1 MKMANNKEQSAS
13 KDMKKYIFKKL
24 RSGAVPKFLI
34 EDVMEK
40 YDLGESQARRIVY
53 DCNATL
59 NTTVEEM
66 ANEAASYVMRNLQ
79 KLTEDAI
86 EAGDRKSAVKSMEL
100 LAKITKITDD
110 RPNITVNANFGFD
123 FDGGEEENSDD

>member
-1 MKMANNKEQSAS
+1 MNNKEQSAT

-40 YDLGESQARRIVY
+40 YALGESQARRIVY

-86 EAGDRKSAVKSMEL
+86 GAGDRKSAIKSMEL

-123 FDGGEEENSDD
+123 FDGGEEDSND

>member
-1 MKMANNKEQSAS
+1 MKMANNKEQSAT

-40 YDLGESQARRIVY
+40 YALGESQARRIVY
-53 DCNATL
+53 DCNVTL

-86 EAGDRKSAVKSMEL
+86 EAKDRKSAIKSMEL

-110 RPNITVNANFGFD
+110 RPNITVNTNFGFD
-123 FDGGEEENSDD
+123 FDGGEENSDD

>member
-1 MKMANNKEQSAS
+1 MNNKEQSVT

-40 YDLGESQARRIVY
+40 YSLGESQARRVVY
-53 DCNATL
+53 DCNATI
-59 NTTVEEM
+59 NKTVEEM

-86 EAGDRKSAVKSMEL
+86 EAGDRKSAIKSMEL
-100 LAKITKITDD
+100 LAKITKIAESDGKLD
-110 RPNITVNANFGFD
+110 VNVTFD
-123 FDGGEEENSDD
+123 FNTDE

>member
-1 MKMANNKEQSAS
+1 MTMANDKEQSAT

-40 YDLGESQARRIVY
+40 YALGESQARRIVY

-86 EAGDRKSAVKSMEL
+86 GAGDRKSAIKSMEL

-123 FDGGEEENSDD
+123 FDGGEENSDD

>member
-1 MKMANNKEQSAS
+1 MNNKEQSAT

-34 EDVMEK
+34 EEVMEK
-40 YDLGESQARRIVY
+40 YELGYDMAKKIVY
-53 DCNATL
+53 DCNSIL

-66 ANEAASYVMRNLQ
+66 VQDAANYVMKNMQ
-79 KLTEDAI
+79 KVVEDAL
-86 EAGDRKSAVKSMEL
+86 ADNDRKNAIKGMEL
-100 LAKITKITDD
+100 IAKVTKITDD

-123 FDGGEEENSDD
+123 FDGGEENSDD

>member
-40 YDLGESQARRIVY
+40 YALGESQARRIVY

-86 EAGDRKSAVKSMEL
+86 GAGDRKSAIKSMEL

-123 FDGGEEENSDD
+123 FDGGEEDSND

>member
-1 MKMANNKEQSAS
+1 MKMANDKEQSAT

-34 EDVMEK
+34 EEVMEK
-40 YDLGESQARRIVY
+40 YALGESQARRIVY

-66 ANEAASYVMRNLQ
+66 AGEAASYVMRNLQ

-86 EAGDRKSAVKSMEL
+86 GAGDRKSAIKSMEL

-123 FDGGEEENSDD
+123 FDGGEENSDD